1 MDDYSPPQPKL
12 SFRSHQKDELQ
23 QLALKFFDKGACK
36 WTDKQ
41 LEAARE
47 LVYFFDQSHVRADFE
62 QVSQEHLKHLV
73 RFSELCFPNGLRGT
87 QVEWI
92 NDDTAA
98 QLLEHRKYALGVTSR
113 VINSTDMRIRL
124 NAGHQVLRTTAAH
137 IKWPIYRDVLI
148 HELFHAFV
156 SKYMRSDLKDGC
168 GHGSLWQIL
177 AEAVE
182 CRLEADLGWA
192 NLDLERATSLVQE
205 HKASKSTGLC
215 LSQDDLLRCF
225 GSGFVYNQSN
235 NKLVSMLDIPRLWPK
250 DYEAYVDTSWMR
262 EDGGRYLQ
270 LAEQRELW
278 RNGMHP

>member
-1 MDDYSPPQPKL
+1 MDDYSPSQPKL

-62 QVSQEHLKHLV
+62 QVPQEQLKHLV
-73 RFSELCFPNGLRGT
+73 DRFSELCFPDGLRGT

-98 QLLEHRKYALGVTSR
+98 QLLEHRK
-113 VINSTDMRIRL
+113 
-124 NAGHQVLRTTAAH
+124 TTAAH

-148 HELFHAFV
+148 HEMVHAFI

-182 CRLEADLGWA
+182 CRLEAELGWA
-192 NLDLERATSLVQE
+192 NLDLGRATSLVQE
-205 HKASKSTGLC
+205 HKASKSTGLS

-225 GSGFVYNQSN
+225 GSGFVYNHGN
-235 NKLVSMLDIPRLWPK
+235 NKLVSMLDIPRLGPK
-250 DYEAYVDTSWMR
+250 DYEAYVDTSQMR
-262 EDGGRYLQ
+262 EDGGRYLP

-278 RNGMHP
+278 RNGMHS